1 VSVGSAI
8 VSVPVR
14 TPPGFAAT
22 SNATVPLPLPLAPD
36 VIVSQE
42 ALLVAV
48 QVHPLIVVTSTL
60 CSVCTPAP
68 TCRDVGLIT
77 DEHA

>member
-1 VSVGSAI
+1 
-8 VSVPVR
+8 
-14 TPPGFAAT
+14 
-22 SNATVPLPLPLAPD
+22 
-36 VIVSQE
+36 
-42 ALLVAV
+42 LLVAV